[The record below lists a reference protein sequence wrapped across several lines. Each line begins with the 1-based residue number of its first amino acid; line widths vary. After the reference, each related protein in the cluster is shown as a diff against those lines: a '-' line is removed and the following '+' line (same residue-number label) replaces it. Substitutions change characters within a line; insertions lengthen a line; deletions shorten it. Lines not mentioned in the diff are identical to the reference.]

1 MTVNR
6 RITVF
11 GAYGHTGKFVTSE
24 LLRRGFTPVL
34 AGRDAAKLDALR
46 DVFPDAE
53 VHVADVENSGSIAV
67 AISGSAAII
76 NCAGPFLDTAN
87 PIIDAALDAGV
98 HYLDVAAEQATVLGV
113 FEQFEHDARTARV
126 VVLPAMAFYGGLGDL
141 LATEAMSGWSE
152 ADEISVAVALDSWK
166 PTRGTRLTGERNHGP
181 RYIYSNNRLERS
193 DPPAGRRWSFPA
205 PFGEQDV
212 VSLPLSE
219 SIVIPRHLRTSEV
232 RPFINVAPLTDL
244 RDPKTPPPEAADA
257 SGRSAQL
264 FLVDV
269 IVRKGDEERRIT
281 ASGRDIYAFTAPLV
295 VEAVERIL
303 DGRVKKTGVISAG
316 EAFDA
321 QDFLGSLTAV
331 GLTTEGVVVPS
342 HLSAT

>member
-6 RITVF
+6 RVTVF
-11 GAYGHTGKFVTSE
+11 GAYGHTGKFVTAE
-24 LLRRGFTPVL
+24 LFRRGFTPVL
-34 AGRDAAKLDALR
+34 SGRDAAKLEALR
-46 DVFPDAE
+46 DVFPE
-53 VHVADVENSGSIAV
+53 VEVRVADVDDPSSLAE

-98 HYLDVAAEQATVLGV
+98 HYLDVAAEQAAVLGV
-113 FEQFEHDARTARV
+113 FEQFEHDARAASV
-126 VVLPAMAFYGGLGDL
+126 VVLPAMAFYGGLSDL
-141 LATEAMSGWSE
+141 LATEAMGDWSE

-181 RYIYSNNRLERS
+181 RYIFSNSRLERS

-219 SIVIPRHLRTSEV
+219 SIVIPRHLRTPEV
-232 RPFINVAPLTDL
+232 RAFINAAPLSDL
-244 RDPKTPPPEAADA
+244 RDPRTPPPQAADDR
-257 SGRSAQL
+257 GRSAQL

-269 IVRKGDEERRIT
+269 TVRKGDEERRVT

-295 VEAVERIL
+295 VEATERIL
-303 DGRVKKTGVISAG
+303 DGRVKKTGVVSAG
-316 EAFDA
+316 EAFNA
-321 QDFLGSLTAV
+321 RDFLNSLSRSDFIEVAV
-331 GLTTEGVVVPS
+331 
-342 HLSAT
+342 